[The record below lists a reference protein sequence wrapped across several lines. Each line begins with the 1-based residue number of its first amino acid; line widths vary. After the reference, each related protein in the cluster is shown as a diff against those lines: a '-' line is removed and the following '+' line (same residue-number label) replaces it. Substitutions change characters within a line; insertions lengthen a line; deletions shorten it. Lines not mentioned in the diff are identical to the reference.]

1 MPRTLAEHPAS
12 GYIVSNTGSR
22 DESTDSDKSTKPKR
36 KREPDVM
43 CVGAVPHGHASGFDK
58 AKLLERLHDEHPTHD
73 EEIAHVYCKG
83 FLHLEEGT
91 NYFRLA
97 YRVAVNDLICYKYG
111 TEDDSQLL
119 QDLLDYDIDDC
130 YGKTTLVQAFKIM
143 FSGQKRTLR
152 APREYESLME
162 RFYGI
167 RVDSAGDFYPEHSD
181 LFNLTSKFPFF
192 NTSFFGNLEYEGE
205 CLRVPLQIEQVCFAG
220 GIVLRQMWSS
230 EVRDVK
236 KEHPVYETLVRL
248 RYIVQAVLLKM
259 FSVDNTEDP
268 RDWHT
273 SHVLHG
279 GLVAM
284 LHVCE
289 YISSH
294 CLGVLVQQ
302 HVSTS
307 VQLISEEG
315 DEAINESWAFHSKG
329 VLKIQS
335 NCAGNPAAGVVD
347 FRNGSVEIKRN
358 TISNW
363 THLTGRLARKVQ
375 VEGDGESL
383 FSYQPK
389 LVLLEAP
396 CAKEML
402 TWMMEFAEKLPLN
415 SDLKCGVLHRIMRI
429 KEEMSVYHLAQQE
442 VFLDINDDHGSRG
455 ELPFTQLFYL
465 KRVPVRNESPRADE
479 ARAILLRNAREGNSD
494 GHDKRLPLACK
505 NIESHSMAVG
515 VQETHWHD
523 CWQGFDIQQNLLRQL
538 PPPAPQSSDSRIQAW
553 FQSEKGLTQAAKKP
567 KSVFFS
573 QQLVPAKEFL
583 LKGGIIDPALKINCP
598 YYYVDLT
605 ENLENLTKELSR
617 VRMTLVFDPKS
628 LWNHWTRFKKILEK
642 VETQPDDYKLPSR
655 KKKKSAVASTTP
667 YGFSSTVAST
677 PPSGF
682 SDLVVEGLSLLCDS
696 ASSSSSS
703 SSLNLSLP
711 DP

>member
-12 GYIVSNTGSR
+12 GYIVSNTDSR

-43 CVGAVPHGHASGFDK
+43 CVGAVPHGHAYGFDK
-58 AKLLERLHDEHPTHD
+58 ANLLKQLHDEHPTYD
-73 EEIAHVYCKG
+73 EGIAHEFCKG
-83 FLHLEEGT
+83 FLHLVEGT
-91 NYFRLA
+91 NYLRLA

-111 TEDDSQLL
+111 TEDDTQLL
-119 QDLLDYDIDDC
+119 QDLLDYDIDNC

-143 FSGQKRTLR
+143 FSGQKRSLR
-152 APREYESLME
+152 ARSDYKDIMQ
-162 RFYGI
+162 RFYDI
-167 RVDSAGDFYPEHSD
+167 HVDINGDFYPEHSD

-192 NTSFFGNLEYEGE
+192 NTSFFGNLEYEEG
-205 CLRVPLQIEQVCFAG
+205 CLRVPRRIEQVCFGG
-220 GIVLRQMWSS
+220 GIVLREIWSS
-230 EVRDVK
+230 EVRDVR

-268 RDWHT
+268 RDWHK

-302 HVSTS
+302 HVNTS

-315 DEAINESWAFHSKG
+315 DEAINESWNFHSQG

-335 NCAGNPAAGVVD
+335 NCAGNPAAGVAD
-347 FRNGSVEIKRN
+347 FRNENVEIKRN

-363 THLTGRLARKVQ
+363 THLTGRLARWVQ
-375 VEGDGESL
+375 VEEDGKP
-383 FSYQPK
+383 Q

-396 CAKEML
+396 CAKDML
-402 TWMMEFAEKLPLN
+402 TWMMEFAAKLPLN
-415 SDLKCGVLHRIMRI
+415 SDLKCGVFNRIMRI
-429 KEEMSVYHLAQQE
+429 KEKMSVYHLARQE
-442 VFLDINDDHGSRG
+442 VFLDVYDDNGSRG
-455 ELPFTQLFYL
+455 ELPFTQLFYV
-465 KRVPVRNESPRADE
+465 KKVPFVDE
-479 ARAILLRNAREGNSD
+479 TGAILLQNALEGNSD
-494 GHDKRLPLACK
+494 GRPKRLPLANK
-505 NIESHSMAVG
+505 HIESHTMVVG
-515 VQETHWHD
+515 VQETHWHN
-523 CWQGFDIQQNLLRQL
+523 CKQGFQIQQDLLQQL

-553 FQSEKGLTQAAKKP
+553 FKSEKGLTQAAKKP

-598 YYYVDLT
+598 YYYTDLT
-605 ENLENLTKELSR
+605 ENLEDLIKELSR
-617 VRMTLVFDPKS
+617 VRMTLIFDPQS
-628 LWNHWTRFKKILEK
+628 LDNHWTRFKKILEK